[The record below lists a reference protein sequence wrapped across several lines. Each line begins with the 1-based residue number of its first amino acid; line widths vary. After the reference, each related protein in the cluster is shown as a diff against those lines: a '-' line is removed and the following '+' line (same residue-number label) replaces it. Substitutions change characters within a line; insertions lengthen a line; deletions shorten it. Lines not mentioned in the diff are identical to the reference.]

1 MGWTVDYVEVFGA
14 LATVAAVTAA
24 LQAAAVFA
32 LYPEAG
38 LLEDRGAVAT
48 PGSQALTDLRRDARL
63 YRTRVLILSSPMA
76 AINALVLAAWGD
88 VVLCRM
94 SSDWIYIV
102 PWVGVLLAWASLV
115 TIPAWLFRRARAT
128 R

>member
-1 MGWTVDYVEVFGA
+1 VGASVDYVAVYGA

-38 LLEDRGAVAT
+38 LLEERNDAAA
-48 PGSQALTDLRRDARL
+48 PGTMAETDVRRDAKH
-63 YRTRVLILSSPMA
+63 YRTRVVILNSPMA
-76 AINALVLAAWGD
+76 LINALVLLAWGD
-88 VVLCRM
+88 VVFCRIP
-94 SSDWIYIV
+94 SDWIYIV

-115 TIPAWLFRRARAT
+115 AIPAWLFARARLQ
-128 R
+128 